1 MSAHGVKKIL
11 GMRLAGLRAARG
23 LRQVDV
29 ARALNCDRKSIS
41 HYERGEREPDL
52 DRLVALADFYKCTI
66 DFLLGRS
73 EIREDWHELRAKYSK
88 GYLKVADLP
97 HDVFDEEDVADPE
110 N

>member
-1 MSAHGVKKIL
+1 MSVNGVRKIL
-11 GMRLAGLRAARG
+11 GMRLAGLRDDRG

-29 ARALNCDRKSIS
+29 ARALKCDRKSIS

-73 EIREDWHELRAKYSK
+73 DIREDWHELRAKYSK

-97 HDVFDEEDVADPE
+97 NEDVAEEDITDE
-110 N
+110 RE